1 MRDLN
6 VPTEITS
13 AMDSGAAL
21 AVSISGGKD
30 SQAMA
35 TALVA
40 WAKREG
46 YWGVNEIFAVHADL
60 GRMEWRGEY
69 ATEPVVRAQA
79 AHLGLELHICTRT
92 DGRDLLGRI
101 QDRRVKLAEEGKDAP
116 FWPAPGP
123 LRYCTSDLKRD
134 PIDKLLRKYSHVIS
148 AEGIRAEE
156 SDARSKKPCW
166 TPRKRIECQSREAHT
181 WNPIID
187 WLETDVW
194 TAIGGRDGHLVHPA
208 YGLGNDRLSCALCI
222 MGCDGDLVNGARNN
236 PALFEELLEME
247 RDSGWKFTQRRSL
260 EEVKLCL
267 DGKAPLKLV
276 EMTSGPDKGKM
287 KLRIQLPV
295 LDTSG
300 A

>member
-13 AMDSGAAL
+13 AMDRGAAL

-35 TALVA
+35 LALVA

-46 YWGVNEIFAVHADL
+46 YWETNDIFAVHADL
-60 GRMEWRGEY
+60 GAMEWQGDY

-79 AHLGLELHICTRT
+79 AHLGLELHVVTRA
-92 DGRDLLGRI
+92 DGRDLLDRI
-101 QDRRVKLAEEGKDAP
+101 KDRRETMAQKGQDDAP
-116 FWPAPGP
+116 FWPSSST
-123 LRYCTSDLKRD
+123 RYCTSDLKRE
-134 PIDKLLRKYSHVIS
+134 PINKLLRKYTHVIS

-156 SDARSKKPCW
+156 SKAREKKPCW
-166 TPRKRIECQSREAHT
+166 APRKRILSQAREAHT
-181 WNPIID
+181 WHPILD
-187 WLETDVW
+187 WTEDEVW

-208 YGLGNDRLSCALCI
+208 YALGNERLSCAMCVF
-222 MGCDGDLVNGARNN
+222 GCDGDLVNGARNN
-236 PALFEELLEME
+236 PALFAELLHLE
-247 RDSGWKFTQRRSL
+247 RDSGWRFTVNRSL

-267 DGKAPLKLV
+267 DGKAPLV
-276 EMTSGPDKGKM
+276 RDAKG

-295 LDTSG
+295 LTTQDS